1 MIHLVQPYIDIAL
14 KLITGMIG
22 ILVFLRIT
30 GKAQLAQITPLKG
43 FYFVTYAGD
52 VKRGEEEVAV
62 DDTGDV
68 V

>member
-1 MIHLVQPYIDIAL
+1 MLLQNCSVL
-14 KLITGMIG
+14 EW
-22 ILVFLRIT
+22 
-30 GKAQLAQITPLKG
+30 TPNKG

>member
-1 MIHLVQPYIDIAL
+1 MIHFISLL
-14 KLITGMIG
+14 
-22 ILVFLRIT
+22 
-30 GKAQLAQITPLKG
+30 
-43 FYFVTYAGD
+43 YAGD

>member
-1 MIHLVQPYIDIAL
+1 MYIRYSNLLL
-14 KLITGMIG
+14 KIYDT
-22 ILVFLRIT
+22 
-30 GKAQLAQITPLKG
+30 

-52 VKRGEEEVAV
+52 VKRSEEEVAV